1 MIGCQQLHDTIN
13 GQIYVH
19 VFWNPHVHTH
29 EYRSINNIERSH
41 AMLLKRVSFDVINS
55 DDSCAGSPVLQCRRL
70 PSFIPA
76 VAAIRYSYKAI
87 RPASLQCMFVAALQN
102 KA

>member
-1 MIGCQQLHDTIN
+1 MIGCQQLHDTVN

-29 EYRSINNIERSH
+29 EYRSINNI
-41 AMLLKRVSFDVINS
+41 

-87 RPASLQCMFVAALQN
+87 RPASLQCTFVATLQN